1 MVRSVFVAV
10 VSFALI
16 FGLYLFCDGACR
28 RASEV
33 LIRDCREVEERIRLG
48 KKEEA
53 LMLLED
59 METQWAQKADYFSF
73 FVDHQRTELIREYLR
88 TVRIALEQGEEFEL
102 HKGLSLLRE
111 ASESLYE
118 AEAFMLKNIC

>member
-53 LMLLED
+53 LMLGAESGLLFFFCGSS
-59 METQWAQKADYFSF
+59 ANGADPGIFAHCAHCSGTGGG
-73 FVDHQRTELIREYLR
+73 V
-88 TVRIALEQGEEFEL
+88 
-102 HKGLSLLRE
+102 
-111 ASESLYE
+111 
-118 AEAFMLKNIC
+118 